1 MDPRSGSRGRR
12 SARRP
17 HRSSI
22 NTTAVY
28 DYALRCAIR
37 AFKEQSSGLEAPQQQ
52 LQQPSPSS
60 LKGDRHSLHLSSMLD
75 SLTEKF
81 DKDNNTTDRLT
92 RDIVSGLMNRLNEIR
107 KGRDTS
113 RLLHQDACFREVVSQ
128 FHNKWYLHRLRP
140 SGTINDLVV
149 SFLKISQAEIAK
161 ENGGQ
166 PNTQQLNRFMARF
179 AELLIQTLKEDAA
192 SSSVTPELM
201 ERLNGFVAPT
211 VKRTKSHYQHQRP
224 TRRTPSATPPPPL
237 PPLPG
242 TNNQPIDMAALER
255 FPMVM
260 MVQSLFGVSDHEHRR
275 KLRELQSIC
284 TDSVNYTWNGDRDR
298 ALTHVTHIHRLSWSI
313 SKSVFTISK
322 PVNLSLVD
330 VKTIQIN
337 KLMNDGRPV
346 KCNS

>member
-1 MDPRSGSRGRR
+1 MTYIGITTPVVLPWCLAPSTYLLSLFRHTTCFSLSHTYNMDPRSGSRVRR

-37 AFKEQSSGLEAPQQQ
+37 AFKEQSSGLEGPQQQ
-52 LQQPSPSS
+52 LQQSS
-60 LKGDRHSLHLSSMLD
+60 LSSQKGDRHSLHLSSMID

-81 DKDNNTTDRLT
+81 DKDNNSTDRLT

-128 FHNKWYLHRLRP
+128 FHSKWHLHRLRP
-140 SGTINDLVV
+140 SGTINDLVI

-166 PNTQQLNRFMARF
+166 PNTQQVNRFMARF

-192 SSSVTPELM
+192 SSPVTPELM
-201 ERLNGFVAPT
+201 ERLNGFVAPP

-224 TRRTPSATPPPPL
+224 ARRTPSATPPPL
-237 PPLPG
+237 PPLHGG
-242 TNNQPIDMAALER
+242 TAAPIDMAALER

-275 KLRELQSIC
+275 KLRELESIC
-284 TDSVNYTWNGDRDR
+284 TDKVNYIESRDDG
-298 ALTHVTHIHRLSWSI
+298 AFIHVTHTHIGFL
-313 SKSVFTISK
+313 
-322 PVNLSLVD
+322 
-330 VKTIQIN
+330 
-337 KLMNDGRPV
+337 G
-346 KCNS
+346 